1 MSGDYITLR
10 GKWRTSNTKEQRRKP
25 VQTATALR
33 TADLVLGRY
42 RPLRPLGSGGSG
54 SVWLVRDEDAGRD
67 VALKVVERTGKA
79 GSRAK
84 REVEAATRLRH
95 PRCLRALAFHRDEG
109 HVYVAYEYVRGQNL
123 REALRAGKVDDA
135 TAIEVA
141 AQVLDALAHAHA
153 KGIVHR
159 DVKPANVMVEESED
173 VSTRLLDFGLARLD
187 ELEGLTATGD
197 VPGTLAYVAPERL
210 EGKPAGG
217 AADVWAVGVMLWEA
231 LAGWHPFA
239 ATSPVE
245 TARRIAAGAPRL
257 ATERPDLP
265 REVSA
270 TVDSMLSVEPRHR
283 PPARRLAADL
293 RAGGELRAHRP
304 HSAASRTALRER
316 AAHALLAAVA
326 AGGATTLLPFFPRG
340 WPLVLATLAGLAALR
355 SPVAG
360 LAVALAAPVL
370 PLGNLSL
377 GLAAAYGVLAAAWLT
392 LYARD
397 AERSL
402 LPVAAPLLAP
412 FGAIP
417 LLPVALLEMR
427 GRTRRAVA
435 AAACVPIAAAV
446 SVLAGR
452 PLPFAGESPGST
464 ASVAGSSDPLDVTAT
479 LYGALTAHPTLA
491 VVTVVL
497 ALAAATADL
506 AVAHGRWA
514 IAGWGAVFLAG
525 VLLAPAAFGGEPPH
539 ALSTTLFVW
548 AGTCLLALHGHRSP
562 DSDQPGSGRMPEPG
576 ERPT

>member
-10 GKWRTSNTKEQRRKP
+10 GKWRTSNAKEQRRKP

-159 DVKPANVMVEESED
+159 DVKPANVMVEEAED

-210 EGKPAGG
+210 EGQPAGG

-239 ATSPVE
+239 AASPVE

-265 REVSA
+265 REVCT
-270 TVDSMLSVEPRHR
+270 TVDSMLSVEPRRR

-293 RAGGELRAHRP
+293 RAGGELRVHRP
-304 HSAASRTALRER
+304 HSATSRTALRER

-340 WPLVLATLAGLAALR
+340 WPLALAALAGLVALR

-377 GLAAAYGVLAAAWLT
+377 GLAGAYGVLAVAWFA

-417 LLPVALLEMR
+417 LLPVAFLEMR
-427 GRTRRAVA
+427 GRTRRAVG

-479 LYGALTAHPTLA
+479 LYGALAAHPTLA

-497 ALAAATADL
+497 ALAAASADV
-506 AVAHGRWA
+506 AVSHGRWA
-514 IAGWGAVFLAG
+514 IAGWGAAFLAG
-525 VLLAPAAFGGEPPH
+525 VLLAPTAFGGEAPH

-562 DSDQPGSGRMPEPG
+562 DSDQSGSGRMPEPG

>member
-10 GKWRTSNTKEQRRKP
+10 GKWRTSNAKEQRRKP

-159 DVKPANVMVEESED
+159 DVKPANVMVEEAED

-210 EGKPAGG
+210 EGQPAGG

-239 ATSPVE
+239 AASPVE

-265 REVSA
+265 REVCT
-270 TVDSMLSVEPRHR
+270 TVDSMLSVEPRRR

-293 RAGGELRAHRP
+293 RAGGELRVHRP
-304 HSAASRTALRER
+304 HSATSRTALRER

-340 WPLVLATLAGLAALR
+340 WPLALAALAGLVALR

-377 GLAAAYGVLAAAWLT
+377 GLAGAYGVLAVAWFA

-417 LLPVALLEMR
+417 LLPVAFLEMR
-427 GRTRRAVA
+427 GRTRRAVG

-479 LYGALTAHPTLA
+479 LYGALAAHPTLA
-491 VVTVVL
+491 VVTVVF
-497 ALAAATADL
+497 ALAAASADV
-506 AVAHGRWA
+506 AVSHGRWA
-514 IAGWGAVFLAG
+514 IAGWGAAFLAG
-525 VLLAPAAFGGEPPH
+525 VLLAPAAFGGEAPH

-562 DSDQPGSGRMPEPG
+562 DSDQSGSGRMPEPG

>member
-1 MSGDYITLR
+1 M
-10 GKWRTSNTKEQRRKP
+10 
-25 VQTATALR
+25 QTATALR

-79 GSRAK
+79 GSRAE

-95 PRCLRALAFHRDEG
+95 PRCLRALAFHRDDG
-109 HVYVAYEYVRGQNL
+109 HVYVAYEYVRGKNL
-123 REALRAGKVDDA
+123 REALRAGEVEDA

-141 AQVLDALAHAHA
+141 AQVLDALAHAHS

-159 DVKPANVMVEESED
+159 DVKPANVMVEDCEE

-210 EGKPAGG
+210 EGEPAGG
-217 AADVWAVGVMLWEA
+217 AADVWGVGVMLWEA

-245 TARRIAAGAPRL
+245 TARRIAAGAPPL
-257 ATERPDLP
+257 ARERPDLP
-265 REVSA
+265 RALSK
-270 TVDSMLSVEPRHR
+270 TVDSMLSVEPRRR
-283 PPARRLAADL
+283 PAARRLATDL

-304 HSAASRTALRER
+304 HLATSRTALRER
-316 AAHALLAAVA
+316 AAHALLAALA

-340 WPLVLATLAGLAALR
+340 WPLVLAALAGLAALR

-360 LAVALAAPVL
+360 LGVALAAPVL

-377 GLAAAYGVLAAAWLT
+377 GLAMAYGVLAVAWLAVF
-392 LYARD
+392 ARD

-402 LPVAAPLLAP
+402 LPLAAPLLAP
-412 FGAIP
+412 FGALP
-417 LLPVALLEMR
+417 LLPVALLEAR
-427 GRTRRAVA
+427 GRVRRAIGAV
-435 AAACVPIAAAV
+435 ACVPLAAAV

-452 PLPFAGESPGST
+452 PLPFAGEAPGST
-464 ASVAGSSDPLDVTAT
+464 ALVRGSTGPLDVAAT
-479 LYGALTAHPTLA
+479 LYRALTAHPTLM
-491 VVTVVL
+491 VTAVVL
-497 ALAAATADL
+497 ALAAASADL
-506 AVAHGRWA
+506 AISHGRWA
-514 IAGWGAVFLAG
+514 VAGWGVA
-525 VLLAPAAFGGEPPH
+525 LLGGTLLVPAAFGGEPAH

-548 AGTCLLALHGHRSP
+548 AAAGLLALHRHRSP
-562 DSDQPGSGRMPEPG
+562 DSPGSGRMPEPG
-576 ERPT
+576 ECPT

>member
-1 MSGDYITLR
+1 MTGDYITLR
-10 GKWRTSNTKEQRRKP
+10 GKWRTSHAKEQRRKP

-54 SVWLVRDEDAGRD
+54 SVWLVRDEEAGRD

-84 REVEAATRLRH
+84 REVDAATRLRH
-95 PRCLRALAFHRDEG
+95 PRCLRALAFHRDDG
-109 HVYVAYEYVRGQNL
+109 HVYVAYEYVRGKNL

-159 DVKPANVMVEESED
+159 DVKPANVMVEECDE

-217 AADVWAVGVMLWEA
+217 AADVWGVGVMLWEA

-257 ATERPDLP
+257 AAERPDLP
-265 REVSA
+265 REVCT
-270 TVDSMLSVEPRHR
+270 TVDSMLSVEPRRR

-293 RAGGELRAHRP
+293 RAGGELRVHHP

-316 AAHALLAAVA
+316 AAHALLAALA

-340 WPLVLATLAGLAALR
+340 WPLVLAALAGLAALR

-360 LAVALAAPVL
+360 LAVALTAPVL

-377 GLAAAYGVLAAAWLT
+377 GLAIAYGALACAWLA
-392 LYARD
+392 LHARD

-417 LLPVALLEMR
+417 LLPVALLEAR
-427 GRTRRAVA
+427 GRIRRAVG
-435 AAACVPIAAAV
+435 AAACVPLAAAV

-452 PLPFAGESPGST
+452 PLPFAGDSPGST
-464 ASVAGSSDPLDVTAT
+464 APVAGSTGPLDVTAT

-491 VVTVVL
+491 VTAVVL
-497 ALAAATADL
+497 ALAAASADL
-506 AVAHGRWA
+506 AVSHGRWA
-514 IAGWGAVFLAG
+514 TAVWGAALLGG
-525 VLLAPAAFGGEPPH
+525 VLLMPTAFGGEPPH

-548 AGTCLLALHGHRSP
+548 AATCLLALRGHRSP
-562 DSDQPGSGRMPEPG
+562 DSPGSGRMPEPG

>member
-1 MSGDYITLR
+1 
-10 GKWRTSNTKEQRRKP
+10 
-25 VQTATALR
+25 
-33 TADLVLGRY
+33 
-42 RPLRPLGSGGSG
+42 
-54 SVWLVRDEDAGRD
+54 
-67 VALKVVERTGKA
+67 VERTGKA
-79 GSRAK
+79 GSRAE

-95 PRCLRALAFHRDEG
+95 PRCLRALAFHRDDG
-109 HVYVAYEYVRGQNL
+109 HVYVAYEYVRGKNL
-123 REALRAGKVDDA
+123 REALRAGEVGDA
-135 TAIEVA
+135 AAIEVA
-141 AQVLDALAHAHA
+141 AQVLDALGHAHA

-159 DVKPANVMVEESED
+159 DVKPANVMVEACDE

-187 ELEGLTATGD
+187 EVEGLTATGD

-210 EGKPAGG
+210 EGVPAAG
-217 AADVWAVGVMLWEA
+217 AADVWGVGVMLWEA

-245 TARRIAAGAPRL
+245 TARRIATGAPRL

-265 REVSA
+265 RELCA
-270 TVDSMLSVEPRHR
+270 TVDSMLTVEPRRR

-293 RAGGELRAHRP
+293 REGGELRAHRP

-316 AAHALLAAVA
+316 AVHALLAALA

-340 WPLVLATLAGLAALR
+340 WPLVLAVVAGLAALR

-377 GLAAAYGVLAAAWLT
+377 GLAIAYGGLAVTWLA
-392 LYARD
+392 LHARD

-412 FGAIP
+412 LGAIP
-417 LLPVALLEMR
+417 LLPVALLDAR
-427 GRTRRAVA
+427 GRIRRAVG
-435 AAACVPIAAAV
+435 AAACVPLAAAV
-446 SVLAGR
+446 AVLAGR
-452 PLPFAGESPGST
+452 PLPFTGEPSGST
-464 ASVAGSSDPLDVTAT
+464 APVAGSTGPLDVAAT
-479 LYGALTAHPTLA
+479 LWNALAAHPTLA
-491 VVTVVL
+491 VATVVL

-506 AVAHGRWA
+506 ALAHGRWA
-514 IAGWGAVFLAG
+514 IAGWGAALLSGA
-525 VLLAPAAFGGEPPH
+525 LLAPTAFEGEPAP

-548 AGTCLLALHGHRSP
+548 VATGLLALRLHRSA
-562 DSDQPGSGRMPEPG
+562 DSDPPGTGRMPGPG

>member
-1 MSGDYITLR
+1 M
-10 GKWRTSNTKEQRRKP
+10 
-25 VQTATALR
+25 
-33 TADLVLGRY
+33 
-42 RPLRPLGSGGSG
+42 
-54 SVWLVRDEDAGRD
+54 
-67 VALKVVERTGKA
+67 
-79 GSRAK
+79 
-84 REVEAATRLRH
+84 
-95 PRCLRALAFHRDEG
+95 
-109 HVYVAYEYVRGQNL
+109 YVAYEYVRGQNL

-159 DVKPANVMVEESED
+159 DVKPANVMVEEAEE

-210 EGKPAGG
+210 EGQPAGG

-265 REVSA
+265 REVCA
-270 TVDSMLSVEPRHR
+270 TVDSMLSVEPRRR

-293 RAGGELRAHRP
+293 RAGGELRVHRP

-340 WPLVLATLAGLAALR
+340 WPLVLAALAGLAALR

-360 LAVALAAPVL
+360 LAVALAAPLL

-377 GLAAAYGVLAAAWLT
+377 GLAIAYGVLA
-392 LYARD
+392 
-397 AERSL
+397 
-402 LPVAAPLLAP
+402 
-412 FGAIP
+412 
-417 LLPVALLEMR
+417 
-427 GRTRRAVA
+427 
-435 AAACVPIAAAV
+435 
-446 SVLAGR
+446 
-452 PLPFAGESPGST
+452 SPGSPCMPGMR
-464 ASVAGSSDPLDVTAT
+464 S
-479 LYGALTAHPTLA
+479 GAC
-491 VVTVVL
+491 
-497 ALAAATADL
+497 
-506 AVAHGRWA
+506 
-514 IAGWGAVFLAG
+514 F
-525 VLLAPAAFGGEPPH
+525 
-539 ALSTTLFVW
+539 
-548 AGTCLLALHGHRSP
+548 RSP
-562 DSDQPGSGRMPEPG
+562 PRFSLPSGPFRSSRWPSSKCEGEPG
-576 ERPT
+576 ERWALPPAFRSQPQSPCWPVDRFRSPESPLARRLPSPARATRWT

>member
-10 GKWRTSNTKEQRRKP
+10 GKWRTSNAKEQRRKP

-123 REALRAGKVDDA
+123 RESLRAGKVDDA

-141 AQVLDALAHAHA
+141 AQVLDALDHAHA

-159 DVKPANVMVEESED
+159 DVKPANVMVEECEE

-210 EGKPAGG
+210 EGEPAGG

-270 TVDSMLSVEPRHR
+270 TVDSMLSVEPRRR
-283 PPARRLAADL
+283 PPAKRLAADL

-316 AAHALLAAVA
+316 AAHALLAAFT

-340 WPLVLATLAGLAALR
+340 WPLVLAALAGVAALR

-377 GLAAAYGVLAAAWLT
+377 GLAVAYGVLAVAWLT

-397 AERSL
+397 AKRSL

-417 LLPVALLEMR
+417 LLPIALLEAR
-427 GRTRRAVA
+427 GRTRRAVG
-435 AAACVPIAAAV
+435 AAACIPLAAAV

-464 ASVAGSSDPLDVTAT
+464 ASVAGSSDPLDVMVT
-479 LYGALTAHPTLA
+479 LYGALTAHSTLA

-497 ALAAATADL
+497 ALAAASADV
-506 AVAHGRWA
+506 AVSRGHWA
-514 IAGWGAVFLAG
+514 IAGWGAALLAG

-548 AGTCLLALHGHRSP
+548 VGTCLLALHGHRSP

>member
-1 MSGDYITLR
+1 
-10 GKWRTSNTKEQRRKP
+10 

-54 SVWLVRDEDAGRD
+54 SVWLVRDEDTGRD
-67 VALKVVERTGKA
+67 IALKVVERTGKA
-79 GSRAK
+79 GSRAE

-95 PRCLRALAFHRDEG
+95 PRCLRALAFHRDDG
-109 HVYVAYEYVRGQNL
+109 HVYVAYEYVRGKNL
-123 REALRAGKVDDA
+123 REALRAGGVVDA

-141 AQVLDALAHAHA
+141 AQVLDALGHAHA

-159 DVKPANVMVEESED
+159 DVKPANVMVEECNE
-173 VSTRLLDFGLARLD
+173 VSSRLLDFGLARLD

-210 EGKPAGG
+210 EGKAAGG
-217 AADVWAVGVMLWEA
+217 AADVWGVGVMLWEA
-231 LAGWHPFA
+231 LAGFHPFA

-257 ATERPDLP
+257 ATQRPDLP
-265 REVSA
+265 REVCA
-270 TVDSMLSVEPRHR
+270 TVDSMLSVEPRRR

-304 HSAASRTALRER
+304 HSASSRTALQER

-340 WPLVLATLAGLAALR
+340 WPLALAALAGLAALR

-377 GLAAAYGVLAAAWLT
+377 GLAIAYVVSAIAWLA
-392 LYARD
+392 LHARD

-417 LLPVALLEMR
+417 LLPVALLEAR
-427 GRTRRAVA
+427 GRIRRAVGG
-435 AAACVPIAAAV
+435 AACVPLAAGVA
-446 SVLAGR
+446 VLAGR
-452 PLPFAGESPGST
+452 PLPFAGEPPGST
-464 ASVAGSSDPLDVTAT
+464 APVAGSTGPLEVTAT
-479 LYGALTAHPTLA
+479 LYGALAGNPTLVVAA
-491 VVTVVL
+491 VAL
-497 ALAAATADL
+497 ALAATAADL

-514 IAGWGAVFLAG
+514 IAGWGTALLG
-525 VLLAPAAFGGEPPH
+525 CVLLAPVALGGEPPQ

-548 AGTCLLALHGHRSP
+548 AATGLLALRRHRSP
-562 DSDQPGSGRMPEPG
+562 DSAGSGRMPEPG

>member
-1 MSGDYITLR
+1 MGGDYIILR
-10 GKWRTSNTKEQRRKP
+10 GKWRTSKAKEQRRKP
-25 VQTATALR
+25 VQTAAALR

-67 VALKVVERTGKA
+67 VALKVVERSGKA

-109 HVYVAYEYVRGQNL
+109 HVYVAYEYVRGRNL

-159 DVKPANVMVEESED
+159 DVKPANVMVEECEE

-217 AADVWAVGVMLWEA
+217 AADVWGVGVMLWEA

-239 ATSPVE
+239 AASPVE
-245 TARRIAAGAPRL
+245 TARRIAARAPRL

-265 REVSA
+265 RELCT
-270 TVDSMLSVEPRHR
+270 TVDSMLSVEPRRR

-293 RAGGELRAHRP
+293 RASGELRAQRP

-316 AAHALLAAVA
+316 AAHASLAALT

-340 WPLVLATLAGLAALR
+340 WPLALAALAGLAALR

-360 LAVALAAPVL
+360 LAVALVAPVL

-377 GLAAAYGVLAAAWLT
+377 GLAIAYGVLAVAWLA
-392 LYARD
+392 LHVRD
-397 AERSL
+397 AEGSL

-412 FGAIP
+412 FGALP
-417 LLPVALLEMR
+417 LLPVALLEVR
-427 GRTRRAVA
+427 GRIRRAVG
-435 AAACVPIAAAV
+435 AAACVPLAASV

-452 PLPFAGESPGST
+452 SLPFAGEPPGST
-464 ASVAGSSDPLDVTAT
+464 APVAGSTGPLDVIAT
-479 LYGALTAHPTLA
+479 LFGALTAHPTLA
-491 VVTVVL
+491 VATVVL
-497 ALAAATADL
+497 ALAAASADV
-506 AVAHGRWA
+506 AVSYGLWA
-514 IAGWGAVFLAG
+514 IAGWGGA
-525 VLLAPAAFGGEPPH
+525 LLGAALLTPAAFGGEPPH

-548 AGTCLLALHGHRSP
+548 AATCLLALRRHRSP
-562 DSDQPGSGRMPEPG
+562 GSPGSGRMPEPD